1 MNESPTIV
9 ILGGPNGAGKS
20 TCAAILIPDSVPFIN
35 ADDIAKTLPN
45 FPSPAADVE
54 AGRILLR
61 RMDDYAAQKVDFAV
75 ETTLSSRALA
85 QRIKRLQ
92 AAGYQFRLIF
102 IWAPD
107 VELSVQ
113 RVAER
118 VRRGGHNIPEDVI
131 RRRYKAGLK
140 NFFEL
145 YQPIA
150 DQWEVYTNNNF
161 GFPNPIAAGQKNDTI
176 VISNPEVWNEIERMV
191 QNGDADAI

>member
-20 TCAAILIPDSVPFIN
+20 TCAAILIPDFVPFIN
-35 ADDIAKTLPN
+35 ADEIAKTLPN

-61 RMDDYAAQKVDFAV
+61 RMDEYAEQNVDFAV

-85 QRIKRLQ
+85 PRIKRLQ
-92 AAGYQFRLIF
+92 AAGYRFSLGYV
-102 IWAPD
+102 WLPD
-107 VELSVQ
+107 VNLSIA

-118 VRRGGHNIPEDVI
+118 VRSGGHNIPEDVI

-145 YQPIA
+145 YRPIA
-150 DQWEVYTNNNF
+150 DVWEVYMNITHLK
-161 GFPNPIAAGQKNDTI
+161 PLRIASGVRTDRIEIYDPT
-176 VISNPEVWNEIERMV
+176 VWEDILRENENE
-191 QNGDADAI
+191 

>member
-1 MNESPTIV
+1 MNQSPTLT

-20 TCAAILIPDSVPFIN
+20 TCAAALLPDTVPFIN
-35 ADDIAKTLPN
+35 ADEIAKTLPN

-61 RMDDYAAQKVDFAV
+61 RMEEYANQRADFAI

-85 QRIKRLQ
+85 PRIKRLQ
-92 AAGYQFRLIF
+92 AEGYRFALF
-102 IWAPD
+102 YVWLPA
-107 VELSVQ
+107 VELSIA

-118 VRRGGHNIPEDVI
+118 VRSGGHNIPEETI

-150 DQWEVYTNNNF
+150 DSWGVYMNTASRKPLRIATGVRTDRIEIYNQTVWEDIFT
-161 GFPNPIAAGQKNDTI
+161 G
-176 VISNPEVWNEIERMV
+176 ERP
-191 QNGDADAI
+191 

>member
-1 MNESPTIV
+1 MGNSTTVV

-35 ADDIAKTLPN
+35 ADEIAKTLPN

-61 RMDDYAAQKVDFAV
+61 RMDEYAAQNADFAV

-85 QRIKRLQ
+85 PRIKRLR
-92 AAGYQFRLIF
+92 AAGYRFSLGYV
-102 IWAPD
+102 WLPD
-107 VELSVQ
+107 VELSIA

-118 VRRGGHNIPEDVI
+118 VRSGGHNIPEDVI

-145 YQPIA
+145 YRPIA
-150 DQWEVYTNNNF
+150 DEWTVYMNTVYRKPLRIAFGTKMERIEVYNETVWEDMLREN
-161 GFPNPIAAGQKNDTI
+161 KN
-176 VISNPEVWNEIERMV
+176 E
-191 QNGDADAI
+191 

>member
-1 MNESPTIV
+1 MSQAPTIV

-61 RMDDYAAQKVDFAV
+61 RMDECAAQNADFAV

-85 QRIKRLQ
+85 PRIKRLQ
-92 AAGYQFRLIF
+92 AAGYRFSLGYV
-102 IWAPD
+102 WTPD
-107 VELSVQ
+107 VELSIA

-118 VRRGGHNIPEDVI
+118 VRSGGHNIPEDVI
-131 RRRYKAGLK
+131 RRRYKMGLK

-145 YQPIA
+145 YRPIA
-150 DQWEVYTNNNF
+150 DEWTIYMNTTYRK
-161 GFPNPIAAGQKNDTI
+161 PLRIAAGIRTESIEIYSQT
-176 VISNPEVWNEIERMV
+176 VWEDILRENEHE
-191 QNGDADAI
+191 

>member
-1 MNESPTIV
+1 MNEAPTII

-20 TCAAILIPDSVPFIN
+20 TCAAILIPDFVPFIN
-35 ADDIAKTLPN
+35 ADEIAKTLPN

-61 RMDDYAAQKVDFAV
+61 RMDECAEQYADFAV

-85 QRIKRLQ
+85 PRIKRLQ
-92 AAGYQFRLIF
+92 AAGYEFSLFF
-102 IWAPD
+102 IYSPD
-107 VELSVQ
+107 VNLSIA

-118 VRRGGHNIPEDVI
+118 VRSGGHNIPEDVI
-131 RRRYKAGLK
+131 RRRYKAGVK

-150 DQWEVYTNNNF
+150 DVWEVYMNTTQLK
-161 GFPNPIAAGQKNDTI
+161 PLRIASGVRTESIEIYNQT
-176 VISNPEVWNEIERMV
+176 VWENILRENENE
-191 QNGDADAI
+191 